1 MDFLL
6 LKIFTFIKA
15 IHSFPFIQCPF
26 IQCPFIQLFFRKFYT
41 AFCLFPGGKEKS
53 YFSIWIIFIQKF
65 LCIKNGL
72 SEKNSSKI

>member
-26 IQCPFIQLFFRKFYT
+26 IQLFFRKFYT
-41 AFCLFPGGKEKS
+41 TFCLFPGGKEKS

-65 LCIKNGL
+65 LCLKNGL